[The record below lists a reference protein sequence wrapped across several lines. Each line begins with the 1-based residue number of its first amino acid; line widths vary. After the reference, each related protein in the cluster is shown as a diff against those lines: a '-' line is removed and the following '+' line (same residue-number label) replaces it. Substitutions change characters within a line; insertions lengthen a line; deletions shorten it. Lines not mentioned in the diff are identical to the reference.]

1 MAVLKRDEFFNRLSA
16 RIGED
21 TSDEA
26 MKDMEDFTDTYN
38 ALSSKAEGEAAD
50 WKRKYEE
57 NNENWKKKYKA
68 RFFSSGGNVSF
79 PSYDEEEEMSEED
92 KELARATSIHTKD
105 LFK

>member
-1 MAVLKRDEFFNRLSA
+1 MSVLKREDFFDRLSK

-38 ALSSKAEGEAAD
+38 SLSSKAEGEAAD

-57 NNENWKKKYKA
+57 NNEMWKKRYKA

-79 PSYDEEEEMSEED
+79 PQDDEYDEPEED
-92 KELARATSIHTKD
+92 KELARATSIHLND

>member
-1 MAVLKRDEFFNRLSA
+1 MAILNKTEFFDRLSK

-38 ALSSKAEGEAAD
+38 ALSTKAEGGAD
-50 WKRKYEE
+50 EWKRKYEE
-57 NNENWKKKYKA
+57 NNENWKKRYKA
-68 RFFSSGGNVSF
+68 RFFSSGGNVNF
-79 PSYDEEEEMSEED
+79 PEPEFEDDEED
-92 KELARATSIHTKD
+92 KELARATSIHLND